1 VTSQPDLRAL
11 AIRALRVLTRGRTYL
26 NFVYLLISLPLAVVY
41 LVVLLFCAVSGA
53 VLTIALGFGLLI
65 LVVGLVAAWGF
76 ALLERELA
84 TSLLGVDLP
93 PLAPLP
99 AGPPWARVR
108 AHVARPETWR
118 SLAFLLLKLPLG
130 LFTATVAGVVIVP
143 SLLAILGFLRD
154 FLPGFGPGEL
164 LVHAPGAFVGSVA
177 LVAVMHGTN
186 AVAARWSRVVIAMLG
201 PSAEQRQVWEAQ
213 RRAEAADRKRRE
225 LIVNV
230 SHELRT
236 PIASIQGH
244 LESLLMTEA
253 ERPADVDPARYLGVA
268 VAETRRLSTLVN
280 ELLELARADT
290 SELSIS
296 VRPVDI
302 VPIMRQVTATLAPLA
317 QQERQVTLVNQEGT
331 PSVTA
336 RADPDRLTQI
346 LTNLVRNAIN
356 HTPQGGAVRLEV
368 GADDP
373 GHVFVAVSDTGA
385 GIAPGDLER
394 VFDRFYRTDE
404 ARSRDAGGFGL
415 GLSIAKDLVEAM
427 GGTIAATSEV
437 GVGSTFRLR
446 LKTASR

>member
-1 VTSQPDLRAL
+1 VTSQPDLPAL
-11 AIRALRVLTRGRTYL
+11 AARALRVVARGRTYL
-26 NFVYLLISLPLAVVY
+26 NLIYLLVSLPLAIVY
-41 LVVLLFCAVSGA
+41 LVVLLAAAVSGA
-53 VLTIALGFGLLI
+53 ILTVALGFGLLI

-84 TSLLGVDLP
+84 TSLLGIDLP

-130 LFTATVAGVVIVP
+130 LFTATVAGVVVVP
-143 SLLAILGFLRD
+143 SILAILRFLSD
-154 FLPGFGPGEL
+154 LLPGFGLRGL
-164 LVHAPGAFVGSVA
+164 LVDVPGALVGFVA
-177 LVAVMHGTN
+177 LVAVMHGAN
-186 AVAARWSRVVIAMLG
+186 AVAARWSQVVIAMLG

-213 RRAEAADRKRRE
+213 RSAEAADRKRRE

-244 LESLLMTEA
+244 LDSLLMAEA
-253 ERPADVDPARYLGVA
+253 DRPADVDPKRYLGVA
-268 VAETRRLSTLVN
+268 AAETRRLSTLVN

-290 SELSIS
+290 SELSMS

-302 VPIMRQVTATLAPLA
+302 VPIVRQVTATLAPLA
-317 QQERQVTLVNQEGT
+317 QQERQVTLVNDEGT

-336 RADPDRLTQI
+336 LADPDRLMQI
-346 LTNLVRNAIN
+346 LANLVRNAIN

-368 GADDP
+368 GADP
-373 GHVFVAVSDTGA
+373 PSHVFVAVSDTGT
-385 GIAPGDLER
+385 GIAPDDLER
-394 VFDRFYRTDE
+394 VFDRFYRTDG

-427 GGTIAATSEV
+427 GGTIGATSEV
-437 GVGSTFRLR
+437 GVGSTFRVR
-446 LKTASR
+446 LKAAG